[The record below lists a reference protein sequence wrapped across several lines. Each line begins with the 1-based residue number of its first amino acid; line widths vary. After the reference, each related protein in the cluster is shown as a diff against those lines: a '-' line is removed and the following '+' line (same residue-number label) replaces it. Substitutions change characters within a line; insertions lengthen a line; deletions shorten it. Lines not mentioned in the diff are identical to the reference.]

1 MWYVDSGASNHMKNH
16 EEWISRLEKPEQSGF
31 VKTDDDTS
39 HPIEHIGDVPLIH
52 IGQEGRLRNV
62 LHVPM
67 ITKNLLSVGHIVDQ
81 GMQVR
86 FTHLGC
92 FIEEKQGQ
100 TILAMNDVDNA
111 MFAKGQKV
119 ELDIGMWHKW
129 IGHVNFQRLQD
140 LQSK

>member
-1 MWYVDSGASNHMKNH
+1 
-16 EEWISRLEKPEQSGF
+16 
-31 VKTDDDTS
+31 
-39 HPIEHIGDVPLIH
+39 
-52 IGQEGRLRNV
+52 
-62 LHVPM
+62 
-67 ITKNLLSVGHIVDQ
+67 
-81 GMQVR
+81 MQVR

-129 IGHVNFQRLQD
+129 IGHVNFQRLQELQAKQVVFGLPKFSGRKAQVCEVCRLGKQHRLPFPCELNWSHNKLD
-140 LQSK
+140 LIHLEVWGPTQNVSLGGVDITSPS